1 MSDREW
7 PGGRVRISP
16 QAAESRAEA
25 ARGTLMGRTSRSSI
39 LLGKSQLGCLGL
51 SASTM
56 PGAHPAAFQVGAEV
70 ATEVLPAEWERD

>member
-1 MSDREW
+1 
-7 PGGRVRISP
+7 
-16 QAAESRAEA
+16 
-25 ARGTLMGRTSRSSI
+25 MGRTSRSSI